1 MECATNLSKEM
12 FGCSHIN
19 LLTLFLLGV
28 EDESKYSVA
37 DLEVLDAGTDCDYSS
52 GNTVTET

>member
-1 MECATNLSKEM
+1 M

-37 DLEVLDAGTDCDYSS
+37 DLEVLDAGTDCNYSS
-52 GNTVTET
+52 GDTVTET